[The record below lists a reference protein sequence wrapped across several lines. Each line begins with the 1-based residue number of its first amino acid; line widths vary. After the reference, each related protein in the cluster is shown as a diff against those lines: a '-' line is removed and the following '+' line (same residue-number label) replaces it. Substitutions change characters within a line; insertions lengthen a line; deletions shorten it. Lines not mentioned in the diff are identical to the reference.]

1 MQKAN
6 SINFLRS
13 MSFIIEIA
21 TTDYTTTKS
30 AVEGGADRI
39 ELCAAL
45 SEGGTTPSFAT
56 IKKCKENFEVP
67 IFPIVRPRGGDF
79 YYSDEELDIMLNE
92 IIIIKQF
99 GCEGIVIGLLN
110 RDGEIPLKKTAK
122 FIETAYP
129 MEVSFHRAFD
139 RCADPFK
146 ALQQLEELGCQRI
159 LTSGQKPSAI
169 EGLEL
174 IKNLVAEAKDIIIM
188 PGSGVRKEN
197 IKHIAKETGAVEFH
211 SSLKTLHESEMNFRN
226 PSFSKA
232 DYLNP
237 AIDSSEVK
245 LLRKALYA
253 NDN

>member
-1 MQKAN
+1 
-6 SINFLRS
+6 

-56 IKKCKENFEVP
+56 IKKCKEDFDVP

-79 YYSDEELDIMLNE
+79 YYSDEEIEIMLNE
-92 IIIIKQF
+92 ILLIKQL

-110 RDGEIPLKKTAK
+110 RDGEIPLKTAAK

-146 ALQQLEELGCQRI
+146 ALHQLEELGCQRI
-159 LTSGQKPSAI
+159 LTSGQKPTAT
-169 EGLEL
+169 EGLQLIKEL
-174 IKNLVAEAKDIIIM
+174 IAEAKDIIVM

-197 IKHIAKETGAVEFH
+197 IKQIATETGAVEFH
-211 SSLKTLHESEMNFRN
+211 SSLRSTRASEMNFYH
-226 PSFSKA
+226 PSFSKT
-232 DYLNP
+232 DYINP
-237 AIDSSEVK
+237 AIDASDVK
-245 LLRKALYA
+245 LLRKAFLEENYNKA
-253 NDN
+253 SIMY

>member
-1 MQKAN
+1 MA
-6 SINFLRS
+6 FV
-13 MSFIIEIA
+13 IEIA

-45 SEGGTTPSFAT
+45 SEGGTTSSFAI

-92 IIIIKQF
+92 ILLIKQL

-139 RCADPFK
+139 RCADPIK
-146 ALQQLEELGCQRI
+146 ALHQLEELGCQRI
-159 LTSGQKPSAI
+159 LTSGQKPTAI
-169 EGLEL
+169 EGIDL
-174 IKNLVAEAKDIIIM
+174 IKKLVAEAKDIIIM

-197 IKHIAKETGAVEFH
+197 IKQIATETGAVEFH
-211 SSLKTLHESEMNFRN
+211 SSLKAVRASEMNFKN
-226 PSFSKA
+226 SSFPNS
-232 DYLNP
+232 DYFNP
-237 AIDSSEVK
+237 AIDVLDVK
-245 LLRKALYA
+245 DLRKAL
-253 NDN
+253 NH